1 MANSMEIIKQL
12 RAHIELRANLWQ
24 DKDDHY
30 WFERL
35 VEEVGEL
42 GASLVGNH
50 PHTLDSELAQIVS
63 ISTNW
68 LLKRDREHG
77 K

>member
-1 MANSMEIIKQL
+1 MASSKKVIQQLANHVNL
-12 RAHIELRANLWQ
+12 RASLWQ

-42 GASLVGNH
+42 GASLTGDH
-50 PHTLDSELAQIVS
+50 PHTPDSELAQIVS
-63 ISTNW
+63 ISINW
-68 LLKRDREHG
+68 LLKRDREYG